1 MLVVGCFQLMNLIC
15 FVADSATTALAEIH
29 ERLGPDAVIVAVRQ
43 LPAPGLARLW
53 NKKGRIEVTAGV
65 PDKTSAPPTGAPSPP
80 RIFFENTPNF
90 VPDTD
95 RWRSVAWLEG
105 MGLLPAHAERLQ
117 THLRAVQGDTPP
129 DSLDEE
135 WKIVSAALSL
145 FWLKPPPLDDR
156 AGARPHV
163 FIGPPGSGKTTAL
176 CKWLT
181 LASLLEERAARV
193 WRLDSGTANTAEFL
207 AIHCEMLGVPLERFW
222 ESPKSKVQSPKSEP
236 TPTEGKMT
244 LDFGL
249 ETLDSGHSPLW
260 FVDLPGVEIS
270 DTAALT
276 ALQSQLATFPSPR
289 VHLVLNA
296 AYETPALLAQW
307 HAFEPCGPEDLIFTH
322 LDEETRRVKL
332 WNFVFGTNCSLR
344 FLGAGQKIPGEF
356 RNAAPENLLP
366 AKSL

>member
-1 MLVVGCFQLMNLIC
+1 MKLIS
-15 FVADSATTALAEIH
+15 FVADSAATALAEVH

-65 PDKTSAPPTGAPSPP
+65 PDKTSAPKNDASGVREWSSDEAMKIRNAPSLQHSSS
-80 RIFFENTPNF
+80 N
-90 VPDTD
+90 
-95 RWRSVAWLEG
+95 WRSVAWLEE

-117 THLRAVQGDTPP
+117 THLRAVHGDTPP

-135 WKIVSAALSL
+135 WKIVSAAMSL

-156 AGARPHV
+156 AAPRPHV

-193 WRLDSGTANTAEFL
+193 WRLDGGTANTAEFL

-222 ESPKSKVQSPKSEP
+222 KV
-236 TPTEGKMT
+236 
-244 LDFGL
+244 
-249 ETLDSGHSPLW
+249 HSPESTVASQAADGGLTTVDRGLASLC
-260 FVDLPGVEIS
+260 FVDLPGVEIA
-270 DTAALT
+270 DAAALA
-276 ALQSQLATFPSPR
+276 ALQSQLATLPAPR

-307 HAFEPCGPEDLIFTH
+307 HAFEACQPEDLIFTH

-356 RNAAPENLLP
+356 RNASPEILFP
-366 AKSL
+366 VKTP

>member
-1 MLVVGCFQLMNLIC
+1 LLSVSVRLFFLSAFFLLPSAFDFVKLIC
-15 FVADSATTALAEIH
+15 IVADSPTTALAEVH

-65 PDKTSAPPTGAPSPP
+65 PDKTSAPQTGTPSPP
-80 RIFFENTPNF
+80 RNFFENTANL

-95 RWRSVAWLEG
+95 RWRSVAWLEA

-129 DSLDEE
+129 ALLDEE

-176 CKWLT
+176 CKGLT

-193 WRLDSGTANTAEFL
+193 WRLDGGTANTAEFL
-207 AIHCEMLGVPLERFW
+207 VIHCEMLGVPLERFW
-222 ESPKSKVQSPKSEP
+222 SKPEAAG
-236 TPTEGKMT
+236 E
-244 LDFGL
+244 
-249 ETLDSGHSPLW
+249 LW
-260 FVDLPGVEIS
+260 FVDLPGVAIS
-270 DTAALT
+270 DAAGLT
-276 ALQSQLATFPSPR
+276 ALQSQLATLPSPR

-296 AYETPALLAQW
+296 AYEMPALLAQW
-307 HAFEPCGPEDLIFTH
+307 HAFAPYGPEDLIFTH

-356 RNAAPENLLP
+356 RNATPEILLP